1 MDRYSISQQDDSYIF
16 WFYIVV
22 LLEIVVFLIDYDVNA
37 TITIDLTIYIDSGLG
52 SYYSTLIGDYTKLY
66 RQITTLVDGKMMDW
80 KISHNIGSFAS
91 LPVYSDDSGM
101 IRYIDLHE

>member
-22 LLEIVVFLIDYDVNA
+22 LLETVVFLIDYDVNA
-37 TITIDLTIYIDSGLG
+37 TITIDLTIYIDSGLC

-66 RQITTLVDGKMMDW
+66 RQITTLVDGKMMD
-80 KISHNIGSFAS
+80 
-91 LPVYSDDSGM
+91 
-101 IRYIDLHE
+101 